1 VSCVRKVNQALASLP
16 WVEKHS
22 VNFAGKSAT
31 ISVNGKYDEAAT
43 IKAIKK
49 AGFGAS
55 TL

>member
-1 VSCVRKVNQALASLP
+1 VSCVGKVKQALASLP

-22 VNFAGKSAT
+22 VNFGKKTAT
-31 ISVNGKYDEAAT
+31 ISVNKDFNAEAT

-55 TL
+55 IL